1 MGVLTQKRLHRSIDP
16 NMVKSSDLYAVVMGD
31 LVQSEAS
38 QSPDALHKAFNRVVE
53 AENARAG
60 AAIVSPLTITLVD
73 EFQGLLSSLTE
84 AAQLVR
90 RLRFGLLAEGID
102 CRFVIGQARIET
114 PVNREKAWNMM
125 GPGLARARETLDEK
139 AAGLTYRF
147 TLMDA
152 ALTERLLEAIG
163 AGLAVIERD
172 WTDRQREDIE
182 ALIAGQS
189 VEEIAGRRGV
199 TVHSVYKVRS
209 AGDYDA
215 YTMQWAAVEA
225 ALGAIDREGTA

>member
-1 MGVLTQKRLHRSIDP
+1 MRH
-16 NMVKSSDLYAVVMGD
+16 
-31 LVQSEAS
+31 
-38 QSPDALHKAFNRVVE
+38 
-53 AENARAG
+53 
-60 AAIVSPLTITLVD
+60 
-73 EFQGLLSSLTE
+73 
-84 AAQLVR
+84 
-90 RLRFGLLAEGID
+90 LRFALLAEGID

-139 AAGLTYRF
+139 TPGLTYRF

-152 ALTERLLEAIG
+152 PLTERLLEAVG

-182 ALIAGQS
+182 ALLAGQS
-189 VEEIAGRRGV
+189 VEKIAGERGV
-199 TVHSVYKVRS
+199 TVHSVYKVRA

-225 ALGAIDREGTA
+225 ALDAIDGENAA

>member
-1 MGVLTQKRLHRSIDP
+1 MENDADI
-16 NMVKSSDLYAVVMGD
+16 YAVVMGD
-31 LVQSEAS
+31 LVRSEAA
-38 QSPDALHKAFNRVVE
+38 PAPEALHAAFNAAVE
-53 AENARAG
+53 AANARAG
-60 AAIVSPLTITLVD
+60 NAIVSPLTITLGD
-73 EFQGLLSSLTE
+73 EFQGLLGSLAE
-84 AAQLVR
+84 AARLAR
-90 RLRFGLLAEGID
+90 HLRFTLMAKGID

-139 AAGLTYRF
+139 KPGLTYRF
-147 TLMDA
+147 TLLEDA
-152 ALTERLLEAIG
+152 MTERLLEAIG

-182 ALIAGQS
+182 ALLDGQT

-225 ALGAIDREGTA
+225 ALDAIDGEGTA

>member
-1 MGVLTQKRLHRSIDP
+1 MG
-16 NMVKSSDLYAVVMGD
+16 KSTDTYAVVMGD
-31 LVQSEAS
+31 LVRSEAS
-38 QSPDALHKAFNRVVE
+38 PSPDALHRAFNAAV
-53 AENARAG
+53 ATANDHAGNAL
-60 AAIVSPLTITLVD
+60 VSPLTITLGD

-84 AAQLVR
+84 AARLVR
-90 RLRFGLLAEGID
+90 HLRFALLAEGID

-139 AAGLTYRF
+139 TPGLTYRF

-152 ALTERLLEAIG
+152 PLTERLLEAVG

-182 ALIAGQS
+182 ALLAGQS
-189 VEEIAGRRGV
+189 VEEIAGERGV
-199 TVHSVYKVRS
+199 TVHSVYKVRA

-225 ALGAIDREGTA
+225 ALGAIDGEDAA

>member
-1 MGVLTQKRLHRSIDP
+1 
-16 NMVKSSDLYAVVMGD
+16 MVQSSDLYAVVMGD
-31 LVQSEAS
+31 LVHSEAS
-38 QSPDALHKAFNRVVE
+38 PSPDALHKAFNRVVE

-60 AAIVSPLTITLVD
+60 SAIVSPLTITLGD

-90 RLRFGLLAEGID
+90 SLRFGLLAEGID

-114 PVNREKAWNMM
+114 PVNRERAWNMM

-139 AAGLTYRF
+139 TPGLTYRF
-147 TLMDA
+147 TLMEA
-152 ALTERLLEAIG
+152 ALTEHLLEAVG

-172 WTDRQREDIE
+172 WTERQREDIE
-182 ALIAGQS
+182 ALLAGQS

-199 TVHSVYKVRS
+199 TVHSVYKVRA

-215 YTMQWAAVEA
+215 YRLQWAAVEA
-225 ALGAIDREGTA
+225 ALGAIDTGDVA